1 MHHSRRYYTVASSCV
16 ERKDQNGHQ
25 VLIRFPGYHQT
36 ILSIRLV
43 SEGQTCI
50 EETSINIQK
59 LADSTIR
66 RIYGIDH
73 GIAFPA
79 SPLTA
84 QTVETFGKP

>member
-1 MHHSRRYYTVASSCV
+1 M
-16 ERKDQNGHQ
+16 
-25 VLIRFPGYHQT
+25 IRFPGYHQT

-43 SEGQTCI
+43 AEGQTCI

-66 RIYGIDH
+66 RIYGIDMILACH